1 MILGLLHQ
9 FHYEDQSESASLA
22 WSNLFGATLQ
32 KHCYISNRPAA
43 ILKKKKINKKKK
55 QTDKILGT
63 MLTFS
68 HFRTGSDKVLW
79 LIILRNFFL
88 RIRSFVD
95 PGKPENYQNHK
106 NVILRVLHPFYL
118 LYNSTLFLFIY
129 SSGLNSTVILSS
141 VHFF

>member
-9 FHYEDQSESASLA
+9 FHYEDQSESSSLA
-22 WSNLFGATLQ
+22 LSNLFGATLQ
-32 KHCYISNRPAA
+32 KRCYISNRPAA
-43 ILKKKKINKKKK
+43 ILKKKEINKKKK

-63 MLTFS
+63 MLAFS

-79 LIILRNFFL
+79 LIILRHFFL

-95 PGKPENYQNHK
+95 PGKSEYYQNHK

-129 SSGLNSTVILSS
+129 WSGLISTVILSS

>member
-9 FHYEDQSESASLA
+9 FHYEDQSEYSSLA
-22 WSNLFGATLQ
+22 LSNLFGATLQ
-32 KHCYISNRPAA
+32 KHCYISHRPAA
-43 ILKKKKINKKKK
+43 ILKKKK

-79 LIILRNFFL
+79 LIILRNVFL

-95 PGKPENYQNHK
+95 PGKSENYQNHK

-129 SSGLNSTVILSS
+129 SSGLISTVILSS